1 MKGNAPSETRADT
14 IYEFIDT
21 INSWL
26 VASPLK
32 SNFRAPARFLAYRWK
47 INPGIVASPRLPAA
61 NIAYGAIAAKLRRGG
76 GRELLS
82 HRSNGIDFSAKNYH
96 NDEPRLSATRL
107 LPDASKLMA
116 DASSGGKYN

>member
-76 GRELLS
+76 GGGEGGNCSPADRTESIFPQKIITMTS
-82 HRSNGIDFSAKNYH
+82 HGSR
-96 NDEPRLSATRL
+96 PRVYYR
-107 LPDASKLMA
+107 MHR
-116 DASSGGKYN
+116 N